1 MRSMR
6 TFAAGAV
13 ALLAFSAAVPAAHAA
28 PAPRTNCDKALAA
41 AQKAERNYD
50 GLKSDL
56 LRSIAGG
63 GHPDA
68 SQRRALQQAESLRN
82 STSAEAE
89 HVCAG
94 AS

>member
-13 ALLAFSAAVPAAHAA
+13 ALLAFSFAVPAAHA
-28 PAPRTNCDKALAA
+28 APRTNCDKALAA
-41 AQKAERNYD
+41 AQQAERYYD
-50 GLKSDL
+50 GLKTDL
-56 LRSIAGG
+56 LRSIANG
-63 GHPDA
+63 GHPGTA
-68 SQRRALQQAESLRN
+68 ERQALQKAESVRN

-94 AS
+94 A